1 MRFCKRTLALL
12 AAAVMALAL
21 PACTSAPAHSNGP
34 TEFASTEELASYMA
48 QQADAEEN
56 QIALFEPQTA
66 HLEADLD
73 TIQLNGNYVYYEFF
87 LDGYEPAPEGEVAG
101 SGQAG
106 SGQEESPSS
115 ESSVPPEGGQGN
127 QKNTPDQTLRHTL
140 TIGWN
145 TTPGGE
151 ACLEEFVS
159 ENSGQVTAVEGCPG
173 VYQSDAMD
181 GSQVYGK
188 VFYWTQDDRLFE
200 ATVPEEAAE
209 RLLEGISQGT
219 LIEPVTY

>member
-56 QIALFEPQTA
+56 QIALFEPQVE
-66 HLEADLD
+66 EAQLD
-73 TIQLNGNYVYYEFF
+73 VIQHSGDYVYYKFF

-127 QKNTPDQTLRHTL
+127 QKNTPDQALRHTL

-188 VFYWTQDDRLFE
+188 VFYWAQDDRLFE

-219 LIEPVTY
+219 LIETVTF

>member
-56 QIALFEPQTA
+56 QIALFEPQVAETQ
-66 HLEADLD
+66 LD
-73 TIQLNGNYVYYEFF
+73 VIQHSGDYVYYKFF
-87 LDGYEPAPEGEVAG
+87 LDGYEPAPEGEMAG

-127 QKNTPDQTLRHTL
+127 QETTPDQALRHTL

-188 VFYWTQDDRLFE
+188 VFYWAPRTTGFSRPPCPRKPPNACWKGLPK
-200 ATVPEEAAE
+200 AH
-209 RLLEGISQGT
+209 
-219 LIEPVTY
+219 

>member
-56 QIALFEPQTA
+56 QIALFEPQVE
-66 HLEADLD
+66 EAQLD
-73 TIQLNGNYVYYEFF
+73 VIQHSGDYVYYKFF
-87 LDGYEPAPEGEVAG
+87 LEGYEPAPEGEVAG

-115 ESSVPPEGGQGN
+115 ESSVPPEGN
-127 QKNTPDQTLRHTL
+127 QRNPETTPDQALRHTL

-181 GSQVYGK
+181 GSQFYGK

>member
-1 MRFCKRTLALL
+1 MRFCKRTLTLL

-21 PACTSAPAHSNGP
+21 PSCTSAPAHSNGP

-48 QQADAEEN
+48 QQADAGEN
-56 QIALFEPQTA
+56 QIALFAPQVE
-66 HLEADLD
+66 EAQLD
-73 TIQLNGNYVYYEFF
+73 VIQLSGDYVYYKFF

-106 SGQEESPSS
+106 SGQEESPSP

-127 QKNTPDQTLRHTL
+127 QETTTDQALRHTL

-151 ACLEEFVS
+151 AGLEKFVS
-159 ENSGQVTAVEGCPG
+159 ENSGKVTAVEGCPG

-181 GSQVYGK
+181 GSQIYGK
-188 VFYWTQDDRLFE
+188 VFYWAQDDRLFE

-219 LIEPVTY
+219 LIETVTF

>member
-1 MRFCKRTLALL
+1 MRFCKRTLTLL
-12 AAAVMALAL
+12 AAAVMALTL
-21 PACTSAPAHSNGP
+21 PACTTPAHSNGP

-56 QIALFEPQTA
+56 QIALFEPQVE
-66 HLEADLD
+66 EAQLD
-73 TIQLNGNYVYYEFF
+73 VIQHSGDYVYYKFF

-127 QKNTPDQTLRHTL
+127 QETTTDQALRHTL

-151 ACLEEFVS
+151 AGLEKFVS
-159 ENSGQVTAVEGCPG
+159 ENSGKVTAVEGCPG

-181 GSQVYGK
+181 GSQIYGK
-188 VFYWTQDDRLFE
+188 VFYWAQDDRLFE

>member
-56 QIALFEPQTA
+56 QIALFEPQVE
-66 HLEADLD
+66 EAQLD
-73 TIQLNGNYVYYEFF
+73 VIQHSGDYVYYKFF

-106 SGQEESPSS
+106 SGQEEGPSS
-115 ESSVPPEGGQGN
+115 ESSVPPEGN
-127 QKNTPDQTLRHTL
+127 QETTPDQALRHTL

-151 ACLEEFVS
+151 VGLEKFVS
-159 ENSGQVTAVEGCPG
+159 ENSGKVTAVEGCPG

-188 VFYWTQDDRLFE
+188 VFYWAQDDRLFE
-200 ATVPEEAAE
+200 ATVPEKAVE

-219 LIEPVTY
+219 LIEPVTF

>member
-56 QIALFEPQTA
+56 QIALFEPQVE
-66 HLEADLD
+66 EAQLD
-73 TIQLNGNYVYYEFF
+73 VIQHSGDYVYYKFF
-87 LDGYEPAPEGEVAG
+87 LDGYEPAPEGEVTG

-127 QKNTPDQTLRHTL
+127 QKSTTNQALRHTL

-151 ACLEEFVS
+151 AGLEEFVS

-188 VFYWTQDDRLFE
+188 VFYWAQDDRLFE

-209 RLLEGISQGT
+209 RLLEGIAQGT